1 MGSACLTLRGEL
13 CPINRKARTKA
24 SRRQKSRL
32 RHPDPRVKRKGGEW
46 NENETKE
53 RIEGLRASG
62 IEVRGGP
69 GLIGGMPQIQ
79 LPIFPAGSVEINS
92 NLACRCENG
101 TVVYFHGHLP
111 VFSHGS
117 LDVASFRMFTSQLI
131 VQGSAK
137 QGDIQKAFGVS
148 LTTIKRAT
156 KLYRTRGA
164 AGFFAPKPRREG
176 AQLTDEK
183 IDQARVLLS
192 AGAPLARISELT
204 GVLSDTLRKAI
215 SAGRLPGV
223 KKKPRPRL
231 GSMVSAQ
238 TG

>member
-1 MGSACLTLRGEL
+1 
-13 CPINRKARTKA
+13 
-24 SRRQKSRL
+24 
-32 RHPDPRVKRKGGEW
+32 
-46 NENETKE
+46 
-53 RIEGLRASG
+53 
-62 IEVRGGP
+62 
-69 GLIGGMPQIQ
+69 MPQLQ
-79 LPIFPAGSVEINS
+79 LPIFPAGATEINS
-92 NLACRCENG
+92 RIAVRKEAR
-101 TVVYFHGHLP
+101 TVWYIHGHLP
-111 VFSHGS
+111 VFHHDEA
-117 LDVASFRMFTSQLI
+117 DVRSFRMFTSQLI

-192 AGAPLARISELT
+192 AGAPLARVSELT

-231 GSMVSAQ
+231 RAMVSVQ
-238 TG
+238 TD